1 MARQPLTVETVNTTR
16 IILNAESV
24 ALTSEQFFQLCS
36 DNPDLRLELTAQ
48 KEIVIMPPSGSENS
62 GRNFDLAVQL
72 GQWMKGDKTGKGFE
86 SSAGF
91 TLPNGAV
98 RAPDLAWIHRE
109 RWAALSKEQREKF
122 APICPDF
129 VVEIRSK
136 RDILR
141 ELKAKMLEYIDN
153 GAQLA
158 WLIDPFR
165 RKVYVY
171 RPGHE
176 PRQLDAPESVSADPV
191 LRGFTMQMSEIW

>member
-1 MARQPLTVETVNTTR
+1 MARQPLTVETVNPTR

-24 ALTSEQFFQLCS
+24 ALTSEQFFRLCS
-36 DNPDLRLELTAQ
+36 DNPDLCLELTAR
-48 KEIVIMPPSGSENS
+48 KEIVIMPPSGAESS

-72 GQWMKGDKTGKGFE
+72 GQWMKRDKTGKGFE

-98 RAPDLAWIHRE
+98 RAPDLAWIRRE
-109 RWAALSKEQREKF
+109 RWEALSKDQREKF

-136 RDILR
+136 RDIVR

-165 RKVYVY
+165 RRVYVY
-171 RPGHE
+171 RPRHE
-176 PRQLDAPESVSADPV
+176 PQQLDEPESVSADPV
-191 LRGFTMQMSEIW
+191 LRGFTMLMSEIW